1 MSARRPRAQLVPRR
15 RLRCRG
21 RRRAPIVGI
30 GAAAAHCQIE
40 AVRAEGSRPSQNALA
55 PRATLRAPN
64 TRCIGTGLRAAR
76 AATRSA
82 ARAHCTAGRSGHRFQ
97 NGREAL
103 RKVIRERSARECRHI
118 LQVGSSHRLQGRRLR
133 RCWRW
138 RGLGQ
143 CWRRQWTVWTW
154 CWRDRRSR
162 RGRRTRRLP
171 PWRRL
176 QSCPRLQRLQKAQQR
191 VDPQPPSRASTTK

>member
-103 RKVIRERSARECRHI
+103 RKVIRERSARECRAEAEA
-118 LQVGSSHRLQGRRLR
+118 LLAVAGTGAVLEAAVDSVDVVLEGSAVATGETHEK
-133 RCWRW
+133 
-138 RGLGQ
+138 
-143 CWRRQWTVWTW
+143 TTAV
-154 CWRDRRSR
+154 
-162 RGRRTRRLP
+162 
-171 PWRRL
+171 
-176 QSCPRLQRLQKAQQR
+176 
-191 VDPQPPSRASTTK
+191 ASPAV